1 MRKRL
6 LAGAALS
13 IGVFAASAQAK
24 DMVLEGGDNSGLTFI
39 DADTISLHGKN
50 IRVWQFEYWK
60 GYQSDNVY
68 VVKVLEEYDCSSHKY
83 RMIQYSSYDANLNLM
98 HSNGESFE
106 WKYTIPDSIGE
117 SVERSVCSA
126 SYKNEKSLGSISDE
140 KLLRFTQ
147 AWNPTN
153 E

>member
-98 HSNGESFE
+98 HSNGESF
-106 WKYTIPDSIGE
+106 
-117 SVERSVCSA
+117 
-126 SYKNEKSLGSISDE
+126 
-140 KLLRFTQ
+140 
-147 AWNPTN
+147 
-153 E
+153 